1 MAEGNR
7 NFVDQVYVTDDVS
20 SDNGQII
27 DIGAKAENVYFND
40 NITLPNKLEEYQKQ
54 LIAETDSGIKITSDN
69 QISINLDNLQ
79 LLKIKQLTN
88 VETVVEDIL
97 PYYEENTLYY
107 GACQG
112 LINNDNSPIIKL
124 ETIRTKSFFMFIENT
139 ERFIIFSSGRIWRS
153 TVRKGF
159 PEQEVFTLIQNSI
172 DNVSSFSYFNNLNE
186 FLQLTKNDK
195 KTFSYISIKNEKNIE
210 DGEYL
215 SLPIGETTK
224 ILINDSGAMYISH
237 YISNLWEEPKKID
250 LNAGISA
257 LETQHK
263 TDVQALTD
271 KANSIVDQ
279 ANTDR
284 QNFNNSIDEIN
295 TTLDTKENV
304 SNKVS
309 EITFPSLNYYPD
321 TKAVFDYVNS
331 KLETPLAAI
340 DKCVTDLGKVANI
353 SDNLYQFNDYG
364 LYAESGADPDNATE
378 YYWHS
383 MPIPVKIGDVLRT
396 SKHASWLAA
405 FITMYDSNNN
415 LVSLAKGSLTNY
427 YTNRDNDAYDEITIK
442 TFTYNGITYIGKDFE
457 GYIIISFSQGDLVKD
472 PTKNVIVKNIAF
484 PDNYAEYGK
493 VTLNESIPLT
503 AQQKKELLPIEN
515 KVMGVKS
522 TFTKP
527 FVCINFDDFSFDDDR
542 FKIVHDEYGFPATVS
557 IIPNFNTTQK
567 DYTNYIKLLESNWD
581 VGLYQSA
588 EWPPDT
594 YGDEAYSDSPT
605 QEVVSAWESYV
616 SKTVEKAKM
625 YGIYLP
631 ITWLCRQMRTCV
643 ALEEACKKHG
653 IKYIR
658 GDDMNNWTTSLYFKP
673 SFKMAVKP
681 SQLYPD
687 TVDTVL
693 ENINTAVE
701 NGYGCTVFSH
711 RLYGDENTAKK
722 NYGCTV
728 ANLRKVL
735 DKIKDL
741 YDSGK
746 IEVITF
752 SDMYR
757 KYFPDEMDNIEK
769 RRNVLVA
776 LESKVN

>member
-1 MAEGNR
+1 M
-7 NFVDQVYVTDDVS
+7 QLQHQKITLDVNDTRAFTVLNAHQGDS
-20 SDNGQII
+20 KTRFI
-27 DIGAKAENVYFND
+27 DITLTESGNTITLSSNYVATVKASINNKTKAVNTAVVNTTNNIITVELTKTMLDTPGLLNCEVILQDNQQFVTSATFTVKVAESVISDETEIVASQEFGKLLDALIEIKDIEDKADRVQTLVD
-40 NITLPNKLEEYQKQ
+40 NIDKLESADEIVTR
-54 LIAETDSGIKITSDN
+54 LS
-69 QISINLDNLQ
+69 
-79 LLKIKQLTN
+79 N
-88 VETVVEDIL
+88 VE
-97 PYYEENTLYY
+97 
-107 GACQG
+107 
-112 LINNDNSPIIKL
+112 SK
-124 ETIRTKSFFMFIENT
+124 ET
-139 ERFIIFSSGRIWRS
+139 
-153 TVRKGF
+153 
-159 PEQEVFTLIQNSI
+159 Q
-172 DNVSSFSYFNNLNE
+172 
-186 FLQLTKNDK
+186 
-195 KTFSYISIKNEKNIE
+195 
-210 DGEYL
+210 
-215 SLPIGETTK
+215 
-224 ILINDSGAMYISH
+224 
-237 YISNLWEEPKKID
+237 
-250 LNAGISA
+250 
-257 LETQHK
+257 LETQHR
-263 TDVQALTD
+263 TDVQGLND
-271 KANSIVDQ
+271 KTNNIVEQ

-284 QNFNNSIDEIN
+284 QNFNNSVDEIN

-309 EITFPSLNYYPD
+309 EITHPSLDYYPD
-321 TKAVFDYVNS
+321 TKAVCDYVNS

>member
-1 MAEGNR
+1 L
-7 NFVDQVYVTDDVS
+7 QLQHQKITLDVNDTRAFTVLNAHQGDS
-20 SDNGQII
+20 KTRFI
-27 DIGAKAENVYFND
+27 DITLTESGNTITLSSNYVATVKASINNKTKAVNTAVVNTTNNIITVELTKTMLDTPGLLNCEVILQDNQQFVTSATFTVKVAESVISDETEIVASQEFGKLLDALIEIKDIEDKADRVQTLVD
-40 NITLPNKLEEYQKQ
+40 NIDKLESADEIVTR
-54 LIAETDSGIKITSDN
+54 LS
-69 QISINLDNLQ
+69 
-79 LLKIKQLTN
+79 N
-88 VETVVEDIL
+88 VE
-97 PYYEENTLYY
+97 
-107 GACQG
+107 
-112 LINNDNSPIIKL
+112 SK
-124 ETIRTKSFFMFIENT
+124 ET
-139 ERFIIFSSGRIWRS
+139 
-153 TVRKGF
+153 
-159 PEQEVFTLIQNSI
+159 Q
-172 DNVSSFSYFNNLNE
+172 
-186 FLQLTKNDK
+186 
-195 KTFSYISIKNEKNIE
+195 
-210 DGEYL
+210 
-215 SLPIGETTK
+215 
-224 ILINDSGAMYISH
+224 
-237 YISNLWEEPKKID
+237 
-250 LNAGISA
+250 
-257 LETQHK
+257 LETQHR
-263 TDVQALTD
+263 TDVQGLND
-271 KANSIVDQ
+271 KTNNIVEQ

-284 QNFNNSIDEIN
+284 QNFNNSVDEIN

-309 EITFPSLNYYPD
+309 EITHPSLDYYPD
-321 TKAVFDYVNS
+321 TKAVCDYVNS